1 MPLRIALFVEGS
13 GSSVPSKQEH
23 GALARIWS
31 EILPTALGC
40 VSRPRIVPMSKRSLV
55 ALDRSNPPL
64 TGTLPLDLLF
74 MQELAK
80 QPFDAAIVAWDLQPP
95 WDPQAARCRWRE
107 TLDLYRLLGHSP
119 TLADPWRARSQARYE
134 ALTARTTPATRTRPH
149 QLKRGEIGV
158 LCMEPM
164 FEALLV
170 DEPGIRAAL
179 GLKRSPADWPT
190 AWKRTNVRDPDHSLL
205 GPAIGAAKRSQT
217 SGPILKRISG
227 DMFTRKNEW
236 DAYFLESL
244 LANEA
249 TRARLLRRPLVR
261 RLQEILP

>member
-1 MPLRIALFVEGS
+1 MPLSVALFVEGS
-13 GSSVPSKQEH
+13 GGNVPSKEEH

-40 VSRPRIVPMSKRSLV
+40 TSRPRIVPMSKRSLV
-55 ALDRSNPPL
+55 ALDRSKPPL
-64 TGTLPLDLLF
+64 TGTLPLDLL
-74 MQELAK
+74 MMRELAK

-95 WDPQAARCRWRE
+95 WDPHAVRCRWRE
-107 TLDLYRLLGHSP
+107 TLDLYRLLGGSP
-119 TLADPWRARSQARYE
+119 SLPEPWRSRSQARYE
-134 ALTARTTPATRTRPH
+134 ALTARIVPAARARPH
-149 QLKRGEIGV
+149 QLKPGEIGV

-179 GLKRSPADWPT
+179 GLKRSPADWPNL
-190 AWKRTNVRDPDHSLL
+190 KRKNVRDPDHSLL
-205 GPAIGAAKRSQT
+205 GQAIDAAKRSRT
-217 SGPILKRISG
+217 PGPILKRING

-236 DAYFLESL
+236 GAHFLECL

-249 TRARLLRRPLVR
+249 TRARLLKRPLVR
-261 RLQEILP
+261 RLREILP